1 MGAILGNRCYDKELL
16 ILGMTEIVDNEIDGQ
31 MFEGSCAENIK
42 CAIEK
47 ILNENEYQLNQTVI
61 FIEKIVD

>member
-47 ILNENEYQLNQTVI
+47 ILNECELISNSNFGDIHKVAW
-61 FIEKIVD
+61 